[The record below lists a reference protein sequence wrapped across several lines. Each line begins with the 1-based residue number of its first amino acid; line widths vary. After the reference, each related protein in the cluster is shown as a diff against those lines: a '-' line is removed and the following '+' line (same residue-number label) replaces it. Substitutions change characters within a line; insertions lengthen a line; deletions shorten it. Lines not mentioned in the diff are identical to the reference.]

1 MRSRKNQYTTS
12 CREVHDRAAAVV
24 QQHVGIRDCG
34 YKCRASVLLNILF
47 FAASRIG
54 SIFAACRNLTDAPT
68 QQAVFNA
75 LVATLPEYHELEKRL
90 NAALADGLPKRL
102 RRRGQTLAID
112 LTLIPYHGE
121 PQNDAKEIYRSQ
133 PKSGTSHFHA
143 YATCYVVRKGHRFT
157 IALTPVQK
165 GERMEDVVKRL
176 LRVARAEGVKCR
188 LLLLDR
194 GFYSV
199 AVIGYLKSARVPF
212 LMPVI
217 RRGRKPANGKPAT
230 GTRALAAW
238 KKSGWS
244 THTLKT
250 SKTTKYGKT
259 AKVKICVSCG
269 NFAGKWG
276 RHGRRTFVYAFWG
289 FHPGSTR
296 WIRET
301 YRTRFGIETSY
312 RQMNEGRIRTC
323 TRNPLLRLFFFALAM
338 ILRNVWVWFHL
349 TTLSEQHGRRLIL
362 HLERLR
368 FRDFL
373 LNLHVG
379 HRQRNYRPA
388 FVILFGRGV
397 GDLPGCGS
405 RPGCLCIGVD
415 FGARLLEHRPK
426 RGFSVFLLE

>member
-1 MRSRKNQYTTS
+1 MRSRKNQYTIS

-24 QQHVGIRDCG
+24 QQHVGLEDYG
-34 YKCRASVLLNILF
+34 HKCRASMLWNILF
-47 FAASRIG
+47 FAASRIC
-54 SIFAACRNLTDAPT
+54 SIFAACRNIMNAPT

-75 LVATLPEYHELEKRL
+75 LIATLPEYHELQKRL
-90 NAALADGLPKRL
+90 NKALADGMPKTV
-102 RRRGQTLAID
+102 RRRPQTLAID
-112 LTLIPYHGE
+112 LTLIPYHGK
-121 PQNDAKEIYRSQ
+121 PQKDPKEIYRGQ

-165 GERMEDVVKRL
+165 GEPMEDIVQRL
-176 LRVARAEGVKCR
+176 LRIARAEGVKCR

-199 AVIGYLKSARVPF
+199 AVIRYLQAARCPF

-217 RRGRKPANGKPAT
+217 RRGRKPGAGKVPT
-230 GTRALAAW
+230 GTRVFATW
-238 KKSGWS
+238 KKSGWA

-250 SKTTKYGKT
+250 TKATKYGKT
-259 AKVKICVSCG
+259 ATVRICVSCG
-269 NFAGKWG
+269 NFAGKWD

-289 FHPGSTR
+289 FQPGSTR
-296 WIRET
+296 WVRET

-323 TRNPLLRLFFFALAM
+323 TRSPLLRLFFFALAM

-349 TTLSEQHGRRLIL
+349 TTLSERDGRRLIL

-368 FRDFL
+368 FRDLL
-373 LNLHVG
+373 LNL
-379 HRQRNYRPA
+379 QRVVEATLGITQSIVPQLQA
-388 FVILFGRGV
+388 PQEVAT
-397 GDLPGCGS
+397 S
-405 RPGCLCIGVD
+405 
-415 FGARLLEHRPK
+415 
-426 RGFSVFLLE
+426 

>member
-1 MRSRKNQYTTS
+1 MRSRKNQYTVN
-12 CREVHDRAAAVV
+12 CHEVHNRASAVV
-24 QQHVGIRDCG
+24 QQHVGLEDVG

-54 SIFAACRNLTDAPT
+54 SIFAACRNIASAPT

-75 LVATLPEYHELEKRL
+75 LVATLPEYHELQKRV
-90 NAALADGLPKRL
+90 NAALADGLPKSLITRA
-102 RRRGQTLAID
+102 QTLAID
-112 LTLIPYHGE
+112 LTLIPYHGK
-121 PQNDAKEIYRSQ
+121 PQKDPKEIYRSQ

-143 YATCYVVRKGHRFT
+143 YATCYIVRKGHRFT
-157 IALTPVQK
+157 IALTPVEK
-165 GERMEDVVKRL
+165 GEAMEEVVRRL
-176 LRVARAEGVKCR
+176 LRIARAEGVKCK

-199 AVIGYLKSARVPF
+199 AVIRYLQTARCPF
-212 LMPVI
+212 LMPTI
-217 RRGRKPANGKPAT
+217 QRGRKPAAGKAPT
-230 GTRALAAW
+230 GTRAFAAW

-250 SKTTKYGKT
+250 SKVTKYGKT
-259 AKVKICVSCG
+259 ATVRICVSCG

-289 FHPGSTR
+289 FQPGSTR
-296 WIRET
+296 WVRET

-349 TTLSEQHGRRLIL
+349 TTLSERHHRRLIL

-368 FRDFL
+368 FRDLL
-373 LNLHVG
+373 LNL
-379 HRQRNYRPA
+379 QRVVEAALGITQTISPQLQEPQ
-388 FVILFGRGV
+388 LFRT
-397 GDLPGCGS
+397 P
-405 RPGCLCIGVD
+405 
-415 FGARLLEHRPK
+415 
-426 RGFSVFLLE
+426 

>member
-1 MRSRKNQYTTS
+1 MRSRKNQYTITS
-12 CREVHDRAAAVV
+12 REVHDRAANLVR
-24 QQHVGIRDCG
+24 QHSGLQDHG
-34 YKCRASVLLNILF
+34 YKCQTPLLLNILF
-47 FAASRIG
+47 FAASRIC
-54 SIFAACRNLTDAPT
+54 SVYAACRNLAHAPS
-68 QQAVFNA
+68 QQTVFNA
-75 LVATLPEYHELEKRL
+75 LLTTLPEYNELEKRL
-90 NAALADGLPKRL
+90 NAALAHDLPRAL
-102 RRRGQTLAID
+102 RRRPQMLAID
-112 LTLIPYHGE
+112 LTLIPYHGQ
-121 PQNDAKEIYRSQ
+121 PQNDVNEIYRSQ

-165 GERMEDVVKRL
+165 GEPMEDVVKRL

-199 AVIGYLKSARVPF
+199 AVIGYLKSARVAF

-217 RRGRKPANGKPAT
+217 RRGRKPIGGKPAT
-230 GTRALAAW
+230 GTRAFARW

-250 SKTTKYGKT
+250 SKATKYGKT

-296 WIRET
+296 WVRET

-323 TRNPLLRLFFFALAM
+323 TRSPLLRLFFVGLAM

-349 TTLSEQHGRRLIL
+349 TTLSERRGRRLVL
-362 HLERLR
+362 HLQRLR
-368 FRDFL
+368 FRDLL
-373 LNLHVG
+373 LNL
-379 HRQRNYRPA
+379 QR
-388 FVILFGRGV
+388 VV
-397 GDLPGCGS
+397 
-405 RPGCLCIGVD
+405 
-415 FGARLLEHRPK
+415 E
-426 RGFSVFLLE
+426 SVLGITQVLSPQLATEQQLTSP

>member
-1 MRSRKNQYTTS
+1 MRSRKNQYTIS

-24 QQHVGIRDCG
+24 QQHVGLKDCG
-34 YKCRASVLLNILF
+34 YKCRASVLLSILF

-54 SIFAACRNLTDAPT
+54 SIFAACRNVADAPT

-75 LVATLPEYHELEKRL
+75 LVATLPEYHELEKRV
-90 NAALADGLPKRL
+90 NAALADGLPKAL
-102 RRRGQTLAID
+102 RTRPQTLAID
-112 LTLIPYHGE
+112 LTLIPYHGQ
-121 PQNDAKEIYRSQ
+121 PQKDPKEIYRSQ

-143 YATCYVVRKGHRFT
+143 YASCYVVRKGHRFT

-165 GERMEDVVKRL
+165 GEPMEEIVRRL

-199 AVIGYLKSARVPF
+199 AVVRYLQAARCPF
-212 LMPVI
+212 LMPTI
-217 RRGRKPANGKPAT
+217 QRGRKPAAGKAPT
-230 GTRALAAW
+230 GTRAFATW

-244 THTLKT
+244 IHTLKT
-250 SKTTKYGKT
+250 TKATKYGKT
-259 AKVKICVSCG
+259 ATVQICVSCG

-289 FHPGSTR
+289 FQPGSTS
-296 WIRET
+296 WVRET

-323 TRNPLLRLFFFALAM
+323 TRNPLLRLLFFALAM

-349 TTLSEQHGRRLIL
+349 TTLSERHGQRLIL

-368 FRDFL
+368 FRDLL
-373 LNLHVG
+373 LNL
-379 HRQRNYRPA
+379 QRVVEATLGITQSIVPQLQPPHELRT
-388 FVILFGRGV
+388 
-397 GDLPGCGS
+397 S
-405 RPGCLCIGVD
+405 
-415 FGARLLEHRPK
+415 
-426 RGFSVFLLE
+426 